1 MASQSQAQQGFI
13 PKKTLTLNVWYRL
26 GSDFVDERVCWV
38 EYGKAKVDEV
48 YDKDVCKINFP
59 YRCPGKMTVEPESDY
74 VVVKC
79 LTRDNTSGRMMRELD
94 TYVYMKDRG
103 GWLWL

>member
-1 MASQSQAQQGFI
+1 
-13 PKKTLTLNVWYRL
+13 
-26 GSDFVDERVCWV
+26 V
-38 EYGKAKVDEV
+38 EYGKAKVDEE
-48 YDKDVCKINFP
+48 YDKAICEMNYP

-79 LTRDNTSGRMMRELD
+79 VTRDNTSGRMIRETD
-94 TYVYMKDRG
+94 TYVYMKDKG

>member
-1 MASQSQAQQGFI
+1 MANQSQAQQGFI

-74 VVVKC
+74 VVVK
-79 LTRDNTSGRMMRELD
+79 
-94 TYVYMKDRG
+94 
-103 GWLWL
+103 